1 MSKGDDTPDKARR
14 PLNTNQL
21 DTLRLIY
28 RFRFVTTE
36 LIAHRKNKKRD
47 AVTNAHMRVLYEQG
61 YIGRHY
67 DSSYKLQGKHAAYY
81 LLPKGLAALKEKDDS
96 ITSTSKTIYND
107 RKASDRF
114 IEHSL
119 AVFSVACTFQ
129 RLYDGT
135 KQFFAKTEL
144 ATFDYFPQPMPDGYL
159 SIKQKNKRYH
169 FFVDIYTE
177 STPMFVHIRTLK
189 RYITYDESGEW
200 DVTES
205 DFPSIMVICD
215 TKSLKNRLMTRIQSI
230 FEEEA
235 PHLVV
240 LATTVDELLN
250 SNDRDDRIWSP
261 INSEDFVPRKLLK

>member
-1 MSKGDDTPDKARR
+1 MSKGDDTPAKARR

-21 DTLRLIY
+21 DTLKLIY

-47 AVTNAHMRVLYEQG
+47 AVTNTHMRVLYEQG

-67 DSSYKLQGKHAAYY
+67 NSSYKLQGKHAAYY
-81 LLPKGLAALKEKDDS
+81 LLPKGITALKEKDDS
-96 ITSTSKTIYND
+96 ITSSSKTIYND
-107 RKASDRF
+107 RKASERF

-129 RLYDGT
+129 RLYDGK

-159 SIKQKNKRYH
+159 SIKQKNNRHH
-169 FFVDIYTE
+169 FFVDICNE
-177 STPMFVHIRTLK
+177 ATPMFVHIRTLR
-189 RYITYDESGEW
+189 RYISYDESGEW

-205 DFPSIMVICD
+205 EFPGIMVICD
-215 TKSLKNRLMTRIQSI
+215 TKSLERRLISRLQGI
-230 FEEEA
+230 FEEEI
-235 PHLVV
+235 PHLSVF
-240 LATTVDELLN
+240 ATTIDELLN
-250 SNDRDDRIWSP
+250 SKTANDRIWTDVMSGKITP
-261 INSEDFVPRKLLK
+261 VKLLK